1 MQEQDLG
8 NDNDNDKNNDYDKD
22 ANLPASSH
30 PGNLL
35 AFLAWLDAM
44 PRTFADTMEAWRTSC
59 PRLSAWE
66 DATTAG
72 LVDMASR
79 PGVPRAQAIVTLTAK
94 GRAALQQARQPA
106 MPKHP
111 NKPEL
116 PKH

>member
-8 NDNDNDKNNDYDKD
+8 KDNDSDKE

-30 PGNLL
+30 LGSLL

-79 PGVPRAQAIVTLTAK
+79 PGVPRAQAIVALTAK

-106 MPKHP
+106 TPDARKASDTSDHP
-111 NKPEL
+111 R
-116 PKH
+116 H

>member
-1 MQEQDLG
+1 MQEQDLAK
-8 NDNDNDKNNDYDKD
+8 DNDGNNDRDNDKD

-35 AFLAWLDAM
+35 ELDAT

-72 LVDMASR
+72 LVGMASR
-79 PGVPRAQAIVTLTAK
+79 PGVPRAQAIVALTAK

-106 MPKHP
+106 MPKNP
-111 NKPEL
+111 NKPDL
-116 PKH
+116 PNH

>member
-1 MQEQDLG
+1 MQEQDLEKDDKDDDK
-8 NDNDNDKNNDYDKD
+8 DNDKD

-72 LVDMASR
+72 LVGMLSW

-94 GRAALQQARQPA
+94 GRAVLQQARQPA
-106 MPKHP
+106 MPKNP

>member
-8 NDNDNDKNNDYDKD
+8 NDNDKDNDKD

-72 LVDMASR
+72 LVGMASR
-79 PGVPRAQAIVTLTAK
+79 PGVPRAQAIVALTAK
-94 GRAALQQARQPA
+94 GRAALQQAGQAATPDAPDAPDTPDIPR
-106 MPKHP
+106 H
-111 NKPEL
+111 
-116 PKH
+116 